1 MIISRTLGH
10 PVEKSPKMSSS
21 YRGRAFDRQQRI
33 LHHVRSEGRAVVSEI
48 ADLFAISPATLRRD
62 LRTLEA
68 QRLIVRSYGAFYPT
82 DIGRHETPV
91 IHRRKA
97 RTEERLA
104 IAEAA
109 VSLMADVE
117 TVFLDEGALPE
128 DLVAP
133 MGKLQRLTVVTRS
146 LTVAAELGRQTDH
159 DVIVVGGRLRP
170 TTMGTVDRWATDML
184 AELNVDLA
192 IMGANGVSLERG
204 LTTPDP
210 AVAQAKAAA
219 MVAARQSALLCEHTR
234 FGVTAF
240 AKFADVSELTWIVTG
255 TRLSRTTAQRYSAE
269 GPRVLRV

>member
-1 MIISRTLGH
+1 
-10 PVEKSPKMSSS
+10 MSSTF
-21 YRGRAFDRQQRI
+21 RGRAFDRQQRI
-33 LHHVRSEGRAVVSEI
+33 LTYVRNEGRAVVSEI
-48 ADLFAISPATLRRD
+48 ADLFSISPATLRRD
-62 LRTLEA
+62 LRTLEG
-68 QRLIVRSYGAFYPT
+68 QRLIVRSYGVFYPT
-82 DIGRHETPV
+82 DIGRYETPV
-91 IHRRKA
+91 VYRHKA

-109 VSLMADVE
+109 VSLMSDVG

-133 MGKLQRLTVVTRS
+133 MIRLPRLTVVTRS

-170 TTMGTVDRWATDML
+170 ATMGTVDRWATDML
-184 AELNVDLA
+184 GELNVDLA
-192 IMGANGVSLERG
+192 IMGANGVSIDRG

-234 FGVTAF
+234 FGVTSF
-240 AKFADVSELTWIVTG
+240 AKFADVAELTWIVTG
-255 TRLSRTTAQRYSAE
+255 TQLPRTTAQRYSTV
-269 GPRVLRV
+269 GPKVIRV